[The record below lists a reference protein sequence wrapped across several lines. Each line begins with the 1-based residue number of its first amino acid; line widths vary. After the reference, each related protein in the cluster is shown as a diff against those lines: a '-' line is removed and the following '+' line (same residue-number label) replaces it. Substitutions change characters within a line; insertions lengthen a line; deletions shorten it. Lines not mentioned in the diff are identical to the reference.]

1 MWPESRVDTA
11 EEEHF
16 AFGYRPFNAARARA
30 GVNGTR
36 RMRAPVAS
44 KIAFATARAKGID
57 PISPAPFTG
66 RSGLSTMSTGI
77 FGTSLNLKMGCDEWT
92 TSYVVEAGSA
102 RAVGEPAQVD
112 RLGSHAVITMMTST

>member
-1 MWPESRVDTA
+1 
-11 EEEHF
+11 
-16 AFGYRPFNAARARA
+16 
-30 GVNGTR
+30 
-36 RMRAPVAS
+36 MRAPVAS

-77 FGTSLNLKMGCDEWT
+77 FGTALNLKMGCDELA

-102 RAVGEPAQVD
+102 RAVGEPAEVD
-112 RLGSHAVITMMTST
+112 RLGSHVVITTKTST